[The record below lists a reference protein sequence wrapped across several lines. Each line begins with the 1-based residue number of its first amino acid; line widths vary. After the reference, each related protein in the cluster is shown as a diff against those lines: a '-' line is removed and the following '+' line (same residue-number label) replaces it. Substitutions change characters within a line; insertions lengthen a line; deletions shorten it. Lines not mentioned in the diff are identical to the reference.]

1 MNDLDFLT
9 GRRAP
14 SDLDPLYEGLA
25 LPSDR
30 QYGIDPGA
38 NNSDAADGVARG
50 YAFNQWMP
58 FTTNRVGSASW
69 VTNGADPQ
77 WSVPQ
82 ILRDGAKGWL
92 DLARAKDTGSLTPEA
107 LGAFLTGSVG
117 AGVAG
122 APAAALAAG
131 GARGRV
137 SPLPLDEAARYSRA
151 REQGFRPE
159 LKLYHG
165 TAGDDFSAF
174 ARNPTTT
181 TMGLPSV
188 GTWTTLDPEFA
199 ARFPFRLDA
208 ATGRQIPAHEMP
220 GHRVMPLVGRW
231 NSLAKAE
238 VTGNESP
245 FSITGGVRDAW
256 DAGYDALR
264 FFSTPGH
271 DAGLHGTWVFKN
283 PNQLRSRFA
292 RFDPAKRGSD
302 DLLAARATPGF
313 NVAPPS
319 EPGFRVPIKVG
330 RSAAEMEF

>member
-1 MNDLDFLT
+1 MSDLDFLT

-14 SDLDPLYEGLA
+14 SDLDPLYDALA
-25 LPSDR
+25 LPADR
-30 QYGIDPGA
+30 QHGIDSGPDS
-38 NNSDAADGVARG
+38 SDAADGVARG

-82 ILRDGAKGWL
+82 VLRDGAKGWL

-107 LGAFLTGSVG
+107 LGAFLTGSLG
-117 AGVAG
+117 AGMSG
-122 APAAALAAG
+122 APAGALAAG
-131 GARGRV
+131 GGRGRV
-137 SPLPLDEAARYSRA
+137 SPLPLDEASRYSRA

-188 GTWTTLDPEFA
+188 GVWAAENPVLTNPYSELAAQTRGGGARTIPLMARWDRLGNIRLDGTETLGEVMSTVGHNFDRGFDA
-199 ARFPFRLDA
+199 IRFPNF
-208 ATGRQIPAHEMP
+208 TTVP
-220 GHRVMPLVGRW
+220 GLGPQT
-231 NSLAKAE
+231 A
-238 VTGNESP
+238 
-245 FSITGGVRDAW
+245 
-256 DAGYDALR
+256 
-264 FFSTPGH
+264 
-271 DAGLHGTWVFKN
+271 WVFRD

-292 RFDPAKRGSD
+292 RFDPAKRDSD
-302 DLLAARATPGF
+302 DLLAARAVPGF
-313 NVAPPS
+313 NFVPPPAPP
-319 EPGFRVPIKVG
+319 EPGFRVPVKAG